1 MKTTGKPVSPPA
13 SRASREIAAMPSP
26 TCSRSS
32 ARFSET
38 RLTRVAHGSVSAT
51 RYPETSSEV
60 KSPITCSMSGWTAGR
75 SKTVT
80 VTETPS
86 CPLKI
91 RKVSQKLANTSAEG
105 VT

>member
-1 MKTTGKPVSPPA
+1 MFEILREVLRDPPDA
-13 SRASREIAAMPSP
+13 GCP
-26 TCSRSS
+26 
-32 ARFSET
+32 
-38 RLTRVAHGSVSAT
+38 RLGLGDAIPG
-51 RYPETSSEV
+51 TSSDV